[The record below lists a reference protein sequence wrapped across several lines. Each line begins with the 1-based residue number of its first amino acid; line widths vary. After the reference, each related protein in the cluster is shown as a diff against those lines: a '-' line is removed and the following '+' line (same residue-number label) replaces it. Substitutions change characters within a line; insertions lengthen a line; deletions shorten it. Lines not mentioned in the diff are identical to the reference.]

1 MVFSSP
7 EETDLSVII
16 SWLLFGLPV
25 INTDTDIRWAVYTD
39 QRINKYS

>member
-7 EETDLSVII
+7 EETDLTVII
-16 SWLLFGLPV
+16 SWLLFGL